1 MEIALPMPL
10 PKEAVVQQQGWAETG
25 HQKLIVRGNVNNP
38 CLRAKTLRG
47 GWRSWPTET
56 DCAWRCQQP
65 NAMPLVCTGPR
76 APSKQQ
82 LTFEWGDAKLHV
94 PVCMHAN
101 TFQNNKTIQLRTLQT
116 ETVV

>member
-1 MEIALPMPL
+1 MSTTLVFVQKPCVVGG
-10 PKEAVVQQQGWAETG
+10 EAGQ
-25 HQKLIVRGNVNNP
+25 QKLIARGDVNNP
-38 CLRAKTLRG
+38 M
-47 GWRSWPTET
+47 P
-56 DCAWRCQQP
+56 
-65 NAMPLVCTGPR
+65 MPLVCTGPR